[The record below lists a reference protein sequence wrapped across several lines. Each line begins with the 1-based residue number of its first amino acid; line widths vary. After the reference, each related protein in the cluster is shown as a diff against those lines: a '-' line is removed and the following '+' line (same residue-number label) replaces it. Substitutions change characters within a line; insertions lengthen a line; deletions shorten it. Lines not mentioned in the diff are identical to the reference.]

1 MTNAHMNHDKTG
13 KIDRGWEA
21 ILRRDVAEA
30 ERLFAAAAEAD
41 PGAAD
46 AWNGLGAVHFER
58 NELDD
63 SLRCYQRAKAAAAKS
78 YGGELPARLTWTP
91 DDKPALRALHGIG
104 LNEYRLGHLAEA
116 AEAFED
122 LLERNPDDNQGA
134 RFLLADLKKKK
145 HLWKKDV

>member
-1 MTNAHMNHDKTG
+1 MTHDATK
-13 KIDRGWEA
+13 KIEEGWEA
-21 ILRRDVAEA
+21 ILRRDIAGA

-41 PGAAD
+41 PALAD

-58 NELDD
+58 GELEE
-63 SLRCYQRAKAAAAKS
+63 SLTCYERAKAAAAKS
-78 YGGELPARLTWTP
+78 YGGKLPARLTWTP

-104 LNEYRLGHLAEA
+104 LNRYRMGRMAEA

-122 LLERNPDDNQGA
+122 LLARNPEDNQGA
-134 RFLLADLKKKK
+134 GFLLADLKKKK